1 MAELTHEI
9 TKRLFSL
16 TEEHFCKALDDV
28 VKIHVKR
35 CGLTQMSME
44 EIDEHLKKLYHIMKN
59 SKGDNQ

>member
-1 MAELTHEI
+1 MGELTHKI

-16 TEEHFCKALDDV
+16 TEEHFCKVLDDV

-44 EIDEHLKKLYHIMKN
+44 EIIEHLEKVVPHYEELERR
-59 SKGDNQ
+59 

>member
-1 MAELTHEI
+1 MVELTHEI

-16 TEEHFCKALDDV
+16 TEEHFYKALDDV

-44 EIDEHLKKLYHIMKN
+44 EINRHLEKVVPHYEELERR
-59 SKGDNQ
+59 